1 MAEFNAGNLV
11 VDVTA
16 DISNLV
22 DDIQRAQ
29 AEIEAFG
36 EENAEIDL
44 RLDVELLEE
53 AFDSIVT
60 RIVDFDGSEDSIIA
74 IGADLRSFKKQL
86 ERAKLQIKKLRGRGG
101 ENEILIRAEIEDA
114 LIAFQELETKFSEI
128 ENEINGTEL
137 EVEVK
142 ANTEE
147 IEAAAQSVDEDFA
160 AVEESVGKA
169 EETINEAADA
179 TSDLSSAASDARSS
193 FASLVKSLAAIAAVT
208 ATIGQL
214 GRNIKS
220 LQSDTGLLRD
230 ELEAARDPLTR
241 LTDGI
246 PIVGG
251 LVRSLRDAAEAAGIF
266 SDGVTRLRETLAAL
280 ELQRKTQASLENAE
294 DAARSLEEQLLRVQG
309 ASEVKLSEAGFGA
322 VGQIKDQT
330 DAAAENLQDQIEAL
344 EKELEKFGAIKVG
357 VEFDEE
363 GNRVAPQFAFP
374 DELDETDKATI
385 RGIAEQITELFRE
398 RKELLNLGEEVAAA
412 TLIAQQEE
420 AALAAAE
427 EAKRLAEEKARAEE
441 EAARKAKDAEEERI
455 REGKKILDNARAL
468 EKLREK
474 SREDAKKAEEDRKQA
489 ILDLLTI
496 QGKSPKQLQDRIDQ
510 LQKEA
515 DSIQQQ
521 RDRTRDRLGSTVTGQ
536 TAIGQFTFGR
546 DFGSSVSKQTTIQQQ
561 ISTQIQNITKTLGD
575 ILNVLDA
582 QGVSGVLI

>member
-16 DISNLV
+16 NISDLVKDIKKA
-22 DDIQRAQ
+22 QR
-29 AEIEAFG
+29 EIEAFG
-36 EENAEIDL
+36 KENVEVDL
-44 RLDVELLEE
+44 RLDAELLEE
-53 AFDSIVT
+53 AFEQVVD
-60 RIVDFDGSEDSIIA
+60 RIVNLGRSDDLMIE
-74 IGADLRSFKKQL
+74 IGADILQFKAQL
-86 ERAKLQIKKLRGRGG
+86 KKAKSEIQKLRALGAD
-101 ENEILIRAEIEDA
+101 EAVLVAADIDEALAAFDSLEDKFFYFEELIEGAD
-114 LIAFQELETKFSEI
+114 LKV
-128 ENEINGTEL
+128 
-137 EVEVK
+137 EVE
-142 ANTEE
+142 ADTSA
-147 IEAAAQSVDEDFA
+147 IETAAETVQQDFETISQDAQISADSISDMGRETSRLAETAQSAKD
-160 AVEESVGKA
+160 
-169 EETINEAADA
+169 
-179 TSDLSSAASDARSS
+179 S

-220 LQSDTGLLRD
+220 LQADTGLLRD

-241 LTDGI
+241 LVDGV
-246 PIVGG
+246 PIIGG
-251 LVRSLRDAAEAAGIF
+251 LIRSLRDAAEAAGFF
-266 SDGVTRLRETLAAL
+266 SDGVTRLRETMAAL
-280 ELQRKTQASLENAE
+280 ELERKTQASLENAE
-294 DAARSLEEQLLRVQG
+294 DAAKSLEEQLLRVQG
-309 ASEVKLSEAGFGA
+309 ASEVELSEAGFGA

-374 DELDETDKATI
+374 EELDETDKATI

-441 EAARKAKDAEEERI
+441 EAARKAKAAEEERI

-468 EKLREK
+468 EKLRAK
-474 SREDAKKAEEDRKQA
+474 SREDAKQGEEDRKQA
-489 ILDLLTI
+489 VLDLLAI
-496 QGKSPKQLQDRIDQ
+496 QGKAPEQLQARIDE

-521 RDRTRDRLGSTVTGQ
+521 RERTRDRLGPTVTGQ

-546 DFGSSVSKQTTIQQQ
+546 DFGSSVAKQTTIQQQ
-561 ISTQIQNITKTLGD
+561 ISSQIQNITKTLGD

-582 QGVSGVLI
+582 QGISGVLI